1 VPSGGRDLVA
11 DLGVLA
17 RQSVRIE
24 HGLEHHELFTTSGLL
39 TVLWHGPPDAE
50 AVLVACGGAMGGLL
64 GPADGLYH
72 DLGVVL
78 AADGIGT
85 LRVGYRAP
93 GELAGCTLDVA
104 AALQLAERTG
114 AERAVTMGHS
124 FGGAVAVRVGAALPE
139 VVTGVVTLATQSA
152 GCEVAGGLAGRPL
165 LLVHGD
171 ADELLPPECS
181 VIVRELAG
189 AGEVVVVPGAGHLL
203 REAGDLL
210 RERLPEWVRSRLQG

>member
-24 HGLEHHELFTTSGLL
+24 PGLEHHELFTMSGLL
-39 TVLWHGPPDAE
+39 TVLWHGPVDAE
-50 AVLVACGGAMGGLL
+50 AVVVACGGAMGGLL

-72 DLGVVL
+72 DLGGEL
-78 AADGIGT
+78 AGNGIGT
-85 LRVGYRAP
+85 LRVGYRSP
-93 GELAGCTLDVA
+93 GELALCTLDLA
-104 AALQLAERTG
+104 AALQLAERNG
-114 AERAVTMGHS
+114 AVRAVTVGHS

-139 VVTGVVTLATQSA
+139 IVTGVVGLATQSA

-165 LLVHGD
+165 LLVHGE
-171 ADELLPPECS
+171 ADEILPPECS
-181 VIVRELAG
+181 TVVRELAG
-189 AGEVVVVPGAGHLL
+189 DGEVVLVPGAGHLL

-210 RERLPEWVRSRLQG
+210 RERLPEWVRERLSG